1 MREHRW
7 LGSYSAVTDQGCHST
22 CQSVG
27 QAAVPVLGSVR
38 GHPGAQQPGPP
49 GQKVSIRLS
58 LTLLP
63 TLWLL
68 AFASVTTEGC
78 PQLWDRLSAVRHSS
92 LPE

>member
-1 MREHRW
+1 MGEHHRW
-7 LGSYSAVTDQGCHST
+7 LGSYSAVTDQGRHST
-22 CQSVG
+22 CQAVG
-27 QAAVPVLGSVR
+27 QASVPVFGSVR

-78 PQLWDRLSAVRHSS
+78 PQLWDRL
-92 LPE
+92 

>member
-1 MREHRW
+1 MGEHCS
-7 LGSYSAVTDQGCHST
+7 LGSYSTITDQGRHST
-22 CQSVG
+22 CQAVG